1 MSAIER
7 LLDQLATTIKSPEMD
22 AEKLKETLWELYRR
36 NVAPVTLQ
44 IHVERLRAVN
54 EVQENSQTVEDH
66 ALAALDMIVY
76 GEVPTCNNM
85 CESTYAHP
93 ECELHGDPAE
103 VRREIAGS

>member
-1 MSAIER
+1 MSAIVR
-7 LLDQLATTIKSPEMD
+7 LLNQLAATIRSPEMD

-36 NVAPVTLQ
+36 NIAPTTLQ

-54 EVQENSQTVEDH
+54 EVQENSPQVEDN

-76 GEVPTCNNM
+76 GDWPTCNNM
-85 CESTYAHP
+85 CAP
-93 ECELHGDPAE
+93 ECDLHGDPAE